1 MFALLQKKTAKLAA
15 RPRLCSSSG
24 PGLIGIVLVDKQ
36 MRGKG
41 IGRMLMTD
49 IINRLDHIE
58 SIKLD
63 ATPAG
68 LPLYRKLGF
77 NEEYSLYRMT
87 NTSFSINPECNLDNC
102 EKINKTN
109 ISNILQSDRVIF
121 GSDRSVLLSY
131 LLEKNQRVIYISRN
145 GKTEAT
151 SRQTGMK
158 YFVSGSCMRSN
169 GRRSKEIV
177 ARSFCHSGGPM
188 ALDITKTRMILS
200 DGLKAMD
207 FSSESFTRIVP

>member
-1 MFALLQKKTAKLAA
+1 M
-15 RPRLCSSSG
+15 
-24 PGLIGIVLVDKQ
+24 VLVDKQ

-87 NTSFSINPECNLDNC
+87 NTSFSITPECNLDNC

-131 LLEKNQRVIYISRN
+131 LLENKPESSYTISRN
-145 GKTEAT
+145 GKTEAYIFG
-151 SRQTGMK
+151 RTGMK
-158 YFVSGSCMRSN
+158 YSYLGPACGVTADAV
-169 GRRSKEIV
+169 KEIV
-177 ARSFCHSGGPM
+177 AQVLFANSGGPM
-188 ALDITKTRMILS
+188 ALDIHEDKN
-200 DGLKAMD
+200 D
-207 FSSESFTRIVP
+207 FIRWLEGYGFQIQRSFTRMYLKSNKYPGKPELQYLISGPEFG